1 MANPF
6 FLQDRKQSILVQ
18 TMPVQGTAKLQF
30 KYLKDASSL
39 HPWDASGKRCSVPVL
54 AEPEAPVRGLWAL
67 LGY

>member
-1 MANPF
+1 
-6 FLQDRKQSILVQ
+6 
-18 TMPVQGTAKLQF
+18 MPVQGTAKLQF